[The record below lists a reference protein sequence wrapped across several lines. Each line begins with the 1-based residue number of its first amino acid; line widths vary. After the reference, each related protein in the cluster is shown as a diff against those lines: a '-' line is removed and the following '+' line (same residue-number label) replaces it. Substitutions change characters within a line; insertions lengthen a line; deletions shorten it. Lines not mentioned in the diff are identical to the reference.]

1 VHNYGVQARDI
12 IGSRVEVHN
21 TAATGRSEQRR
32 SGVDVLIITA
42 LKEEY
47 EAVRA
52 VAGPSPWQEH
62 DDGPV
67 PYSTATYPTG
77 SGRMLSVALA
87 RPIRMGGRG
96 TSPIATTLTDQL
108 KPTCLAMC
116 GVCAGNPGATAPG
129 DVIVAAPAY
138 EWDEGKHYGDVFKPD
153 HQQFPQDAR
162 WVRAVQ
168 DFDPSGLPSHG
179 TATDE
184 EAALWFLE
192 RLYRNQDPRTH
203 PARRRYLPGAAWRAR
218 LEHLESTGLI
228 TWQGGLLVLTES
240 GRDRIQRALYVDVDG
255 PERLPFVV
263 LDGPMASGS
272 AVMMDPDVWDRLE
285 VTQRRLLALEME
297 AATVATVAHDRQ
309 VPHWLVAKGVMDH
322 ADFAKDDRFKP
333 FAAKAS
339 AEVLFALLGE
349 LLSPAAASPR
359 PAPRPGGIPGQVKLE
374 IMRRLTYDW
383 QDLADVVGVP
393 SYETHR
399 FRAGDEPR
407 DVWTWLENRGRL
419 ADLPGALDEI
429 GRADLAG
436 LLRPYV

>member
-1 VHNYGVQARDI
+1 
-12 IGSRVEVHN
+12 
-21 TAATGRSEQRR
+21 
-32 SGVDVLIITA
+32 
-42 LKEEY
+42 
-47 EAVRA
+47 
-52 VAGPSPWQEH
+52 
-62 DDGPV
+62 
-67 PYSTATYPTG
+67 
-77 SGRMLSVALA
+77 
-87 RPIRMGGRG
+87 
-96 TSPIATTLTDQL
+96 
-108 KPTCLAMC
+108 
-116 GVCAGNPGATAPG
+116 
-129 DVIVAAPAY
+129 VIVAAPAY

-162 WVRAVQ
+162 WVRAVAGLR
-168 DFDPSGLPSHG
+168 PSGLPSHG

-297 AATVATVAHDRQ
+297 AATVATVATTGRCRTGWSQGRDGPRRLRQ
-309 VPHWLVAKGVMDH
+309 GRPLQALRRQGVRRG
-322 ADFAKDDRFKP
+322 ALR
-333 FAAKAS
+333 AARRA
-339 AEVLFALLGE
+339 AVTRGRVTAPG
-349 LLSPAAASPR
+349 PAA
-359 PAPRPGGIPGQVKLE
+359 GGIPGQVKVE
-374 IMRRLTYDW
+374 IIRRLTYDW

-393 SYETHR
+393 RTRRTGSAPATSQGTVDL
-399 FRAGDEPR
+399 AGD
-407 DVWTWLENRGRL
+407 RGRL
-419 ADLPGALDEI
+419 AELA
-429 GRADLAG
+429 GRAWTRSAG
-436 LLRPYV
+436 ATWPACCDRTSERLRSARGP